1 MEFCTQIFFIGT
13 NSIKIFVLD
22 EADEMLSRGFKEQI
36 YQVFRTLAMD
46 VQVILLSATMPAEV
60 FDVTKKFM
68 RNPIKI
74 LVKKEELT
82 LEGIAQFFLVVPTD
96 DDKFVALTDLYSIM
110 TVSQAVIFCNTRKRV
125 QWLANSLKEQ
135 DYTVSTMVIIQLL
148 IESIIRNEFDLVI
161 PSLKSTLSEMHSLF
175 LLKLSM

>member
-1 MEFCTQIFFIGT
+1 
-13 NSIKIFVLD
+13 
-22 EADEMLSRGFKEQI
+22 MLSRGFKDQI
-36 YQVFRTLAMD
+36 YQVFRTLSAD
-46 VQVILLSATMPAEV
+46 VQVILLSATMPTEV
-60 FDVTKKFM
+60 FDVTNKFM

-96 DDKFVALTDLYSIM
+96 DDKFVALTDLYCIM

-135 DYTVSTMVIIQLL
+135 DYTVSTMVII
-148 IESIIRNEFDLVI
+148 
-161 PSLKSTLSEMHSLF
+161 
-175 LLKLSM
+175 